1 MHNRYRLTLLILITL
16 LLAGCGAERNMKK
29 GEQFLVIGEY
39 HDAAN
44 QFKMAYRKT
53 PPKERDTRGQRAKR
67 MALCYDRQNATP
79 QAIAAYR
86 NVIRYRQD
94 DIMTH
99 LALARQ
105 LLRHGDYKQAA
116 DEYQLVLDSMPDKPW
131 PARDCSR
138 HSVPVDG
145 KRRAAG
151 TR

>member
-1 MHNRYRLTLLILITL
+1 MHNRYNLTLLILITL

-29 GEQFLVIGEY
+29 GEQFLAIGEY

-44 QFKMAYRKT
+44 QFKQAYRKT

-67 MALCYDRQNATP
+67 MALCYDRLNATP

-99 LALARQ
+99 LSLI
-105 LLRHGDYKQAA
+105 HI
-116 DEYQLVLDSMPDKPW
+116 
-131 PARDCSR
+131 
-138 HSVPVDG
+138 
-145 KRRAAG
+145 
-151 TR
+151 

>member
-1 MHNRYRLTLLILITL
+1 MHNRYHLTLLILITL

-29 GEQFLVIGEY
+29 GEQFLAIGEY

-44 QFKMAYRKT
+44 QFKQAYRKT

-67 MALCYDRQNATP
+67 MALCYDRLNATP

-99 LALARQ
+99 LGLARQ
-105 LLRHGDYKQAA
+105 LLRRIPVGAR
-116 DEYQLVLDSMPDKPW
+116 LD
-131 PARDCSR
+131 AR
-138 HSVPVDG
+138 P
-145 KRRAAG
+145 
-151 TR
+151 